1 MYNIKISER
10 FASTLQKIIDKEY
23 ERTGLTDNVFKAQLA
38 LNEFKARY
46 DIVLDE
52 EIITDDGFLQ

>member
-1 MYNIKISER
+1 MHNLKIGKS
-10 FASTLQKIIDKEY
+10 FTSTFQKIINREY
-23 ERTGLTDNVFKAQLA
+23 ERKGLTDNVLKAQLA
-38 LNEFKARY
+38 LNEFRTKH